1 MPAYLLAQLK
11 FKDRDA
17 YGRYLAA
24 FGAVFARFEG
34 EVLVADKRPQVLEGE
49 WSHDK
54 VVLLKFPD
62 EAAALRFRESDE
74 YQAISEDRRAG
85 ADTIALLLA
94 GR

>member
-24 FGAVFARFEG
+24 FPAVFGQFEG
-34 EVLVADKRPQVLEGE
+34 EVLVADAWPQVLEGE
-49 WSHDK
+49 WPHDK
-54 VVLLKFPD
+54 VVLLKFAD
-62 EAAALRFRESDE
+62 EAAALRFRDSDA

-85 ADTIALLLA
+85 ADTVALLLA